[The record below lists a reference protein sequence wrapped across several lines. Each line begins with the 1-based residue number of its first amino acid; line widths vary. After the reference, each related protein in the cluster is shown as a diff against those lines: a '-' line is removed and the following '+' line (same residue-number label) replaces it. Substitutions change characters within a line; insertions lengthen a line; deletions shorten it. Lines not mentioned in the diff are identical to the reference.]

1 VIGYVVREVAGW
13 GLVVLGL
20 FLFWQSY
27 QMLNP
32 PRVAETSQAAADQ
45 PAQRFAYPPAIFEAP
60 AIAFIG
66 FFIFRGGIHLLKVA
80 VAARTSLQA
89 RHELLEAARK
99 SRLPQAKVAIR
110 R

>member
-1 VIGYVVREVAGW
+1 MIGYIVREVAGW
-13 GLVVLGL
+13 GLVALGL

-32 PRVAETSQAAADQ
+32 PPAATNQAAPDQ

-66 FFIFRGGIHLLKVA
+66 FIIFRGGIHLLKVA

-89 RHELLEAARK
+89 RRELLEASRK
-99 SRLPQAKVAIR
+99 PRLPQAKVAIR